1 MNELLIQIF
10 TKLVKVNEYLS
21 KTSNDENFKRQN
33 EFRIRSLKTGL
44 RTIKNINIQKKQITS
59 IKDLDNIQGIGKG
72 IKDRI
77 NEILTIKKLKEL
89 DELCKDLDCMNLD
102 KKNIKEELLSIVG
115 VGESLV
121 NKLLKDYKITT
132 VSDFINLVK
141 NNKIKV
147 SSTVELGIKY
157 YNKLKFN
164 IPRQEI
170 TKTLDYLNSAIS
182 KIDDSIIIQICG
194 SYRRQKLTSNDIDVL
209 VTNPLILTE
218 DLNQEKIIIQKIV
231 KYLQNDKFI
240 LDSITP
246 DSTNKYMGFCKLN
259 KFSVRRIDIRFIP
272 FLSWYPALLYFTG
285 SKEFNLM
292 LRSKAKK
299 MGYKVNEY
307 GIFKNNKNILVES
320 EEEIFK
326 LLEMKYLEPQER
338 NF

>member
-10 TKLVKVNEYLS
+10 TQLIKVNEYLN
-21 KTSNDENFKRQN
+21 KTSNDTNFKRQN

-44 RTIKNINIQKKQITS
+44 RTIKTQQKNITS
-59 IKDLDNIQGIGKG
+59 IKELENIPGIGKG

-77 NEILTIKKLKEL
+77 NEILTTKKLNEL
-89 DELCKDLDCMNLD
+89 DELCKNIDCKNLN
-102 KKNIKEELLSIVG
+102 KKNTKEELLSIVG

-121 NKLLKDYKITT
+121 NKLLTEYKIT
-132 VSDFINLVK
+132 SISEFINLVM
-141 NNKIKV
+141 NNKLKV

-170 TKTLDYLNSAIS
+170 TKTLDYLNSQIS
-182 KIDDSIIIQICG
+182 KVDDSIIIQICG

-209 VTNPLILTE
+209 VTIPTILTE
-218 DLNQEKIIIQKIV
+218 SLIEEKIIIQKIV
-231 KYLQNDKFI
+231 KHLQNDKFL

-259 KFSVRRIDIRFIP
+259 KFPVRRIDIRFIP

-307 GIFKNNKNILVES
+307 GIYKNNKNILVES
-320 EEEIFK
+320 EEEIFE
-326 LLEMKYLEPQER
+326 LLGMKYLEPQER